1 MVTAYIDIGGFKTA
15 MPINVPKV
23 GFFNALLLAHSARLR
38 CFNKTRSISSQLL
51 LLLLFILFFYLIS
64 HVVKIPG
71 VIIIIII
78 IIIKLTITGALQNM
92 YIVGTVVKNTVKV
105 ELLAVPSTKAIW
117 RPARPLRSL

>member
-78 IIIKLTITGALQNM
+78 KLTITGALQNM